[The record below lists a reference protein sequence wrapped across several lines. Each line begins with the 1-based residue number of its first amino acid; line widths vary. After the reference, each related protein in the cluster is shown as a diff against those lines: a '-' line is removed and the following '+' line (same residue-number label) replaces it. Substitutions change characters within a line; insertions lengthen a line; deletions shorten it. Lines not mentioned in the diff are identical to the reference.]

1 MKARLIIEAS
11 AFVLMAVIGS
21 GAYIRLAPSD
31 VARWHENPFQAF
43 DWNSASEWGQVIAQT
58 NGAVLRLPEQA
69 GLLARL
75 DSIAMANPHT
85 TRIAGGVDQGR
96 ITWVTRSAFWGF
108 PDYTTA
114 QIEADGLYIHARQRF
129 GKSDLG
135 VNSARL
141 TDWLAK
147 L

>member
-1 MKARLIIEAS
+1 MKAQIIIATS

-21 GAYIRLAPSD
+21 GAYIRFAPSD

-43 DWNSASEWGQVIAQT
+43 DWNSSSEWGQVIAQT

-75 DSIAMANPHT
+75 DAVAMADPYT
-85 TRIAGGVDQGR
+85 TRFAGGVDQGR
-96 ITWVTRSAFWGF
+96 ITWVTRSALWGF

-114 QIEADGLYIHARQRF
+114 QIEAGGLYIHARLRF
-129 GKSDLG
+129 GKSDFG

-141 TDWLAK
+141 NDWLAK